1 MTSINILDTFGATLA
16 HSKGR
21 TWAPTRIRRDYAQAT
36 GTCEMA
42 INVYDDGEVFR
53 IDAFVPGVLKA
64 DINVTVEK
72 SLINIV
78 CKGDQEDGQSNSTT
92 LLTESYRGQLSRGIR
107 MPSAINVQ
115 KAESR
120 LENGILTIT
129 LPKLEADQPRKLQVL
144 G

>member
-1 MTSINILDTFGATLA
+1 MTSISILDQFGATLA

-21 TWAPTRIRRDYAQAT
+21 TWSPTRIRRDYPQ
-36 GTCEMA
+36 GIGGREMP
-42 INVYDDGEVFR
+42 INVYDDGEAFR
-53 IDAFVPGVLKA
+53 IDVFVPGVVKA

-72 SLINIV
+72 SLINIM
-78 CKGDQEDGQSNSTT
+78 CKRDEGDAKSKSTT
-92 LLTESYRGQLSRGIR
+92 LLTESHRGHLSRGIR
-107 MPSAINVQ
+107 MPNAINVE